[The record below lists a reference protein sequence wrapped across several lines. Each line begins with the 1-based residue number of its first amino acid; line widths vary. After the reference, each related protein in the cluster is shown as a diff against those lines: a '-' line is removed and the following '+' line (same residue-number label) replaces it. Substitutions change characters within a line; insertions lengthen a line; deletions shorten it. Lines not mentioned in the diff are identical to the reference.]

1 MIKYYYKSLRSP
13 HVQEPDDYRP
23 GAWVY
28 AENPTDTEVD
38 WLVKKFDLTE
48 GHLQDA
54 RDADEMPRLEK
65 EGDQSYIFVRFAYKT
80 AAGEQSTAPLLFI
93 FCEDVLITISPVR
106 LPYLDAF
113 IKGKINF
120 ATTQR
125 AKLVLQ
131 ILQQISEQ
139 YDALIS
145 GMSRQIKNIRTHLRS
160 QDKELSDQDFINFV
174 SIEDDLNEFLGSLQ
188 PTNST
193 LRRLLRGH
201 HIPLF
206 EEDQDIVED
215 LLLNN
220 EQSIE
225 ACNSSIKSIVGIRDA
240 HSSISANRLNR
251 TMKILAVATIG
262 IAIPNMFFG
271 MYSMNVIMPLQHEL
285 FMFWI
290 IMGFTVVV
298 TTVVFVVGRRKHIF

>member
-1 MIKYYYKSLRSP
+1 MIKYYYKSLRTP
-13 HVQEPDDYRP
+13 GTQELNEYQRN
-23 GAWVY
+23 AWVY
-28 AENPTDTEVD
+28 VESPTAQELET
-38 WLVKKFDLTE
+38 LTKKFGLTE

-54 RDADEMPRLEK
+54 LDADEMPRLEK
-65 EGDQSYIFVRFAYKT
+65 EEDQSYIFIRFAYKKV
-80 AAGEQSTAPLLFI
+80 AGEQSTAPLLLI
-93 FCEDVLITISPVR
+93 FCEGALITISQAR
-106 LPYLDAF
+106 LPALDLF
-113 IKGKINF
+113 LNGKISF

-139 YDALIS
+139 YDALTS
-145 GMSRQIKNIRTHLRS
+145 GMSKQIKSIRAHLRA

-174 SIEDDLNEFLGSLQ
+174 TIEDDLNEFLASLL
-188 PTNST
+188 PTNAT
-193 LRRLLRGH
+193 LRRLLRGRY
-201 HIPLF
+201 IPLF
-206 EEDQDIVED
+206 EEDQDIIED

-251 TMKILAVATIG
+251 TMKILAVATIA

-271 MYSMNVIMPLQHEL
+271 MYSMNVPIPLQHRL
-285 FMFWI
+285 YMFWA
-290 IMGFTVVV
+290 IMAFTVVV
-298 TTVVFVVGRRKHIF
+298 TGGVFIIGRRKRVF